1 MYAAIYTRNARPNAG
16 LFQAQCA
23 DCKRLAAESGFEVV
37 GEFHDD
43 GHPGSGLD
51 QLLALARGGN
61 VSAVVVRD
69 VNRFGRAFDAF
80 GRVMT
85 TLDEVGVLLY
95 IVGEGR
101 LTDTQRSVL
110 GLMRVL
116 TDCGTEQPRRGL
128 RP

>member
-1 MYAAIYTRNARPNAG
+1 MRRLQG
-16 LFQAQCA
+16 
-23 DCKRLAAESGFEVV
+23 LAAESGFDVA

-43 GHPGSGLD
+43 GRPGSGLD
-51 QLLALARGGN
+51 QLLALARGGDA
-61 VSAVVVRD
+61 SAVVVRD
-69 VNRFGRAFDAF
+69 VDRFGRAFDVF
-80 GRVMT
+80 GRVMA

-110 GLMRVL
+110 GLMRAL